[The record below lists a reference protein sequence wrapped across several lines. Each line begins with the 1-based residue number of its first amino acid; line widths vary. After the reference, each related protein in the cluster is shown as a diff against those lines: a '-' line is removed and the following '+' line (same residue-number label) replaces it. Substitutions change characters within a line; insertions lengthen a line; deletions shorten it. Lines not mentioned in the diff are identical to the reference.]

1 MDGERDCEGDGE
13 DVPVTVPQEDP
24 VRDTVGEGEALGQE
38 EAEAEPLG
46 APLRLAPPLLEAH
59 WVSLRDCEPE
69 PVCEADGVTVP
80 LRLAT

>member
-1 MDGERDCEGDGE
+1 MDGERDCEGVGE

-38 EAEAEPLG
+38 EEETEPLG
-46 APLRLAPPLLEAH
+46 APLGVAPLLLEAH

-69 PVCEADGVTVP
+69 PVCEADGVTEP